1 MGKRVMDSDIPVF
14 ARWATFAAKD
24 IGAIGSY
31 KKRIFV
37 LTGENCSYTLPCC
50 AIAVKAVVIGDHGCD
65 CESTIFNTI
74 YNTAIVN
81 NQDEVN
87 VAFGVDVDVAGF
99 SCSATA
105 HNWYI
110 QDGCIVFDP
119 GVLPSGSITVQL
131 LVVDEDEEGFI
142 MASENSTEAITR
154 YILYRYA
161 ARSRFSKDKMDIT
174 DKRDLFQEYIDLRAD
189 ARATDAYP
197 DEEEKAEIAAM
208 LNDPL
213 VGWGYSVHTSA
224 KYLP

>member
-1 MGKRVMDSDIPVF
+1 MNSKRLISTRNSIFNAFEDMGKRVMDSDIPVF

-50 AIAVKAVVIGDHGCD
+50 AIAVKAVVIGDH
-65 CESTIFNTI
+65 
-74 YNTAIVN
+74 
-81 NQDEVN
+81 
-87 VAFGVDVDVAGF
+87 VDVAGF